1 MLEKCAAPNARIPT
15 FIAMR
20 FHRQH
25 KTEME
30 VYQTQPAHAPF
41 RPLERARL
49 REIAAFCFDLTR
61 ALW

>member
-1 MLEKCAAPNARIPT
+1 MLEKCAANARIPT

-25 KTEME
+25 KTEMG

-49 REIAAFCFDLTR
+49 REIAAFCFDLAR